1 MLSGPWN
8 TAPITHAT
16 QCNSHTTYLMAQQIR
31 LMPLVNLV
39 CKISILVQP
48 VQHKPYPAPPARL
61 WIAFVLINNAQP
73 DCGPRLPIS
82 IIPPDTLTTVSH
94 HARADEFCLF
104 ASFHSKTEPDK
115 QTDKGF
121 SGLVDNIYIYREKKV
136 SDVSNVFLCLVPR
149 SKIWL
154 PGNMFQPDLSLHAKK
169 SKAGWGWF
177 RKAIQ

>member
-94 HARADEFCLF
+94 QACADDEFLLFCLF
-104 ASFHSKTEPDK
+104 SFKNWTLQRNTSISGSGWHDHSHFTA
-115 QTDKGF
+115 QQWLLTITD
-121 SGLVDNIYIYREKKV
+121 EKLN
-136 SDVSNVFLCLVPR
+136 SRF
-149 SKIWL
+149 
-154 PGNMFQPDLSLHAKK
+154 
-169 SKAGWGWF
+169 
-177 RKAIQ
+177 